1 MYTFSFLFYKDQQEN
16 KNTKCVLLPEF
27 TDTGTG
33 PYMVMGNKI
42 KNKTKRKLNL
52 IKKVK
57 NELFDFLPYM
67 FKSVWASFFKK
78 DFS

>member
-1 MYTFSFLFYKDQQEN
+1 MGHKNVYFFFSFYKDQQEN

-42 KNKTKRKLNL
+42 KNKTKRKE
-52 IKKVK
+52 KKTK
-57 NELFDFLPYM
+57 PNKEGQ
-67 FKSVWASFFKK
+67 K
-78 DFS
+78 

>member
-1 MYTFSFLFYKDQQEN
+1 MGHKNVYFFFSFLQGPTRKYKDQQEN

-42 KNKTKRKLNL
+42 KNKTKRKE
-52 IKKVK
+52 KKTK
-57 NELFDFLPYM
+57 PNKEGQ
-67 FKSVWASFFKK
+67 K
-78 DFS
+78 

>member
-1 MYTFSFLFYKDQQEN
+1 MGHKNVYFFFSFYKDQQEN

-42 KNKTKRKLNL
+42 KNKTKRKEN
-52 IKKVK
+52 
-57 NELFDFLPYM
+57 
-67 FKSVWASFFKK
+67 
-78 DFS
+78 